1 MNIAKPV
8 SFEITDVAFSFY
20 DPEEVKKISVKHV
33 VNPQLLDNLNQPAPG
48 GLYDPALGPFSKS
61 AICTTCKLDH
71 FQCPGH
77 FGHIELPCPVIH
89 PLLFDHVYTLMR
101 SKCFYCHRFRLSAVD
116 EARYHASL
124 KLLQAGYVLE
134 ANEVNNI
141 KQRYKS
147 TGKTVNTMDVVED
160 EVNEESCLGDV
171 ETTAEWI
178 ERIEEY
184 VREVLSRDASE
195 HRGTTQKITTLA
207 SHERKQLIASFFR
220 QAANVPRCTHC
231 KGISAPLR
239 KDGHSKIFQLPLP
252 KKKQAQMNAAGK
264 QTDDILLKASSLPNK
279 PNNKPGFVQSA
290 ESLQDDAM
298 EVDNEQLMDE
308 DDTSTV
314 QDIDIDLSQK
324 PTTRLVDSDSA
335 LKQKTTLLTPLH
347 LRNHLIQLFNRE
359 SRIVD
364 LLYSR
369 PSGPRASADIFFI
382 EVLPVP
388 PTRFRPM
395 PTLGDQVMDNPQNVH
410 LVAVLNTA
418 MRIREL
424 SAGRSRPFGDG
435 DMMATSAS
443 EASNF
448 AQLVSAWV
456 TLQQHSEQ
464 SASPIFHQK
473 EGLFRKHM
481 MGKRVNYAARSVIS
495 PDPNIETSEI
505 GIPPVFAL
513 KLTYPEPV
521 THYNIKEMRQ
531 AVTNGPFQ
539 WPGATHIQDEN
550 GHVTALDRLSADKRT
565 ALANQLLTP
574 QANTSS
580 GIASSPINKKVY
592 RHIKNGDMLLVNRQ
606 PTLHKPSIMAHRA
619 RILPG
624 EKTIRMHYANCN
636 TYNADFDGD
645 EMNLHFPQNEIAR
658 AEAAMIAATDYQYLV
673 PTDGSPLRGL
683 IQDHV
688 VAGVWMTKRDSF
700 FTREEYQQV
709 LYGALRPE
717 DDALGSGRILL
728 LPPAIIK
735 PVPLWTGKQV
745 ISTLLKNL
753 TYGHPPFYLKSS
765 AKVAARY
772 WGRGSEE
779 AQVVVHH
786 GELVQGVL
794 DKSQF
799 GASAYGL
806 VHTVYELYG
815 PSFAGRLLSM
825 LGRLFTKYLQS
836 KAFTCRMDDLRL
848 TPEGDAWRRQLMKE
862 GKKEGP
868 KATLGYIGLDQ
879 HGTDKQMASAAT
891 TANPEYQRRME
902 EVIRDDEKLQGLDA
916 AMKTA
921 MNQLTSSIISKC
933 IPDGLFKVFPENNM
947 QMMTVSG
954 AKGSNVNVSQISCC
968 LGQQELEGRRVP
980 IMISGKSLPSFKP
993 FDSNAR
999 AGGYIAGRFLTGIRP
1014 QEYFF
1019 HCMAGREGL
1028 IDTAVKTSRSG
1039 YLQRCLVKHLEG
1051 LKVQY
1056 DHTVRDTDGSVL
1068 QFQYGEDALDVTK
1081 QKHLQQ
1087 FGFAASNY
1095 QALLH
1100 KINPG
1105 RALYALD
1112 TETAVKYA
1120 KRAAKHPE
1128 KYVPTLAVY
1137 SPSKYLGAV
1146 SEKFHHSLTKYIDA
1160 NEDGLLHTKNTTTS
1174 KIARKYDQQITPSKF
1189 QALMRLKYLQSLVE
1203 PGESVGVL
1211 AAQSVGEPS
1220 TQMTLNTFHFAGF
1233 GAKNVTLGIPRLR
1246 EIVMTASSNIKTPTM
1261 TMQLLDS
1268 TTDEA
1273 AARFA
1278 NDISRLT
1285 MADVMD
1291 EVQVTERLSKDSS
1304 GRRLKLYAIRLKMF
1318 TSQEYSE
1325 EYNVDAAAISR
1336 AIETQFAR
1344 KLDKRLM
1351 KQLRRPMSNQGV
1363 DDDEE
1368 EVAIGQPTLTTTTKK
1383 SRAGHEDDGEDDDQ
1397 DVVAHDNDSDAGGDD
1412 QDATDA
1418 KMARLRKE
1426 MATYDGLH
1434 EYKKTQQDK
1443 SANEDVMATEDDDT
1457 VVSNEESEE
1466 ARAQRI
1472 VGGSAFITRYSFD
1485 ITDGAWCE
1493 LELQFPSNTQ
1503 KLLMVD
1509 IVQEVCRESVIRE
1522 VPNIQRGFQ
1531 VPNESE
1537 NDTARRVSTEGLNFR
1552 GMWERSD
1559 IIDVNSI
1566 YSNDIA
1572 AILRTYGV
1580 EAARSAIIQ
1589 EIAGVF
1595 NVYGI
1600 GVDLRHLS
1608 LIADYM
1614 TFEGG
1619 YKPFNRMGIDSN
1631 TSPFLKMSY
1640 EMTCKFLTQSTLF
1653 ADRDELESPAAR
1665 IVVGRVA
1672 QGGTGAFEI
1681 YQSLATKAK

>member
-8 SFEITDVAFSFY
+8 SFEVTDVAFSFY
-20 DPEEVKKISVKHV
+20 DPEQVKRISVKHV
-33 VNPQLLDNLNQPAPG
+33 VNPLLLDNLNQPAPG

-61 AICTTCKLDH
+61 AICATCKLNH

-116 EARYHASL
+116 EARYYASL

-134 ANEVNNI
+134 ASEVNSI
-141 KQRYKS
+141 TQRYKS
-147 TGKTVNTMDVVED
+147 TGKNATADADADREDSEEASLGEVESTD
-160 EVNEESCLGDV
+160 
-171 ETTAEWI
+171 EWI
-178 ERIEEY
+178 ARIEEY
-184 VREVLSRDASE
+184 VRQVLARGASDR
-195 HRGTTQKITTLA
+195 HGATQKTTTLA
-207 SHERKQLIASFFR
+207 SHARKQLIAALFR
-220 QAANVPRCTHC
+220 QAANVPKCNHC
-231 KGISAPLR
+231 HGISPPMR

-252 KKKQAQMNAAGK
+252 KRKQAQMDAVGKRAEDVLFSTAGK
-264 QTDDILLKASSLPNK
+264 TKS
-279 PNNKPGFVQSA
+279 KPGFISSEAMDV
-290 ESLQDDAM
+290 DDAM
-298 EVDNEQLMDE
+298 DVDGSMVADDADASMEEVAQDVDLAALRKPIATTTQLVE
-308 DDTSTV
+308 KDDAS
-314 QDIDIDLSQK
+314 
-324 PTTRLVDSDSA
+324 
-335 LKQKTTLLTPLH
+335 KQKTTLLTPLH
-347 LRNHLIQLFNRE
+347 LRNHLMQLFERE
-359 SRIVD
+359 RRLVD
-364 LLYSR
+364 LLYARPGGPR
-369 PSGPRASADIFFI
+369 PSPNIFFI

-410 LVAVLNTA
+410 LVAILNTS

-424 SAGRSRPFGDG
+424 SAGTSRPFGDEKIAG
-435 DMMATSAS
+435 TPASSAS
-443 EASNF
+443 EASQF
-448 AQLVSAWV
+448 AQLVAAWV
-456 TLQQHSEQ
+456 ALQQHVNQFIDNSKSEQ
-464 SASPIFHQK
+464 SASASIPPGIKQILEKK

-531 AVTNGPFQ
+531 AVMNGPFQ
-539 WPGATHIQDEN
+539 WPGATHIQDED
-550 GHVTALDRLSADKRT
+550 GHVTALDRLPADKRM

-574 QANTSS
+574 QSSTTSS
-580 GIASSPINKKVY
+580 ATSGASTSSSINKKVY
-592 RHIKNGDMLLVNRQ
+592 RHIRNGDMLLVNRQ

-619 RILPG
+619 RVLPG

-717 DDALGSGRILL
+717 DDALGSGRIIL
-728 LPPAIIK
+728 LPPAIMK

-753 TYGHPPFYLKSS
+753 TYGHPPFYLTSK

-779 AQVVVHH
+779 AQIVVHH

-806 VHTVYELYG
+806 VHTVFELYG
-815 PSFAGRLLSM
+815 PSYAGRLLSM

-848 TPEGDAWRRQLMKE
+848 TVEGDAWRRGLMAE
-862 GKKEGP
+862 GAKRGP
-868 KATLGYIGLDQ
+868 EATLGFIGLDGAE
-879 HGTDKQMASAAT
+879 HKKAAAAAGKAASLAT
-891 TANPEYQRRME
+891 LANPEYRRRME

-921 MNQLTSSIISKC
+921 MNQLTSTIIGKC
-933 IPDGLFKVFPENNM
+933 IPDGLFKLFPHNNM

-1056 DHTVRDTDGSVL
+1056 DHTVRDADGS
-1068 QFQYGEDALDVTK
+1068 FQYGEDALDVTK

-1112 TETAVKYA
+1112 TETAVKHA

-1128 KYVPTLAVY
+1128 KYAPTLSVY

-1146 SEKFHHSLTKYIDA
+1146 SEKFHQSLSKYIDA
-1160 NEDGLLHTKNTTTS
+1160 NEDGLLHTKTS
-1174 KIARKYDQQITPSKF
+1174 ATPKLARKYDQQITPSKF

-1246 EIVMTASSNIKTPTM
+1246 EIVMTASANIKTPTM

-1268 TTDEA
+1268 TTDEQA
-1273 AARFA
+1273 AKFA

-1285 MADVMD
+1285 LADVMD
-1291 EVQVTERLSKDSS
+1291 EVEVTERLIKDPS
-1304 GRRLKLYAIRLKMF
+1304 GRRLKIYTVRLKMF
-1318 TSQEYSE
+1318 TNQEYSQEYHVS
-1325 EYNVDAAAISR
+1325 AAAIAR
-1336 AIETQFAR
+1336 AIEVQFAR
-1344 KLDKRLM
+1344 KLDRRVM
-1351 KQLRRPMSNQGV
+1351 RQLRRPVASEGA
-1363 DDDEE
+1363 DEGTE
-1368 EVAIGQPTLTTTTKK
+1368 PIDLAFEVTKK
-1383 SRAGHEDDGEDDDQ
+1383 AGKTKSKLHDGEGDEDDQ
-1397 DVVAHDNDSDAGGDD
+1397 DV
-1412 QDATDA
+1412 
-1418 KMARLRKE
+1418 
-1426 MATYDGLH
+1426 
-1434 EYKKTQQDK
+1434 
-1443 SANEDVMATEDDDT
+1443 
-1457 VVSNEESEE
+1457 
-1466 ARAQRI
+1466 I
-1472 VGGSAFITRYSFD
+1472 
-1485 ITDGAWCE
+1485 
-1493 LELQFPSNTQ
+1493 
-1503 KLLMVD
+1503 
-1509 IVQEVCRESVIRE
+1509 
-1522 VPNIQRGFQ
+1522 
-1531 VPNESE
+1531 
-1537 NDTARRVSTEGLNFR
+1537 
-1552 GMWERSD
+1552 
-1559 IIDVNSI
+1559 
-1566 YSNDIA
+1566 
-1572 AILRTYGV
+1572 
-1580 EAARSAIIQ
+1580 
-1589 EIAGVF
+1589 
-1595 NVYGI
+1595 
-1600 GVDLRHLS
+1600 
-1608 LIADYM
+1608 
-1614 TFEGG
+1614 
-1619 YKPFNRMGIDSN
+1619 
-1631 TSPFLKMSY
+1631 
-1640 EMTCKFLTQSTLF
+1640 
-1653 ADRDELESPAAR
+1653 
-1665 IVVGRVA
+1665 A
-1672 QGGTGAFEI
+1672 QGNGVWQ
-1681 YQSLATKAK
+1681 Y

>member
-20 DPEEVKKISVKHV
+20 DPEQVKRISVKHV

-101 SKCFYCHRFRLSAVD
+101 SKCFYCHRFRMSPVD

-124 KLLQAGYVLE
+124 KLLQA
-134 ANEVNNI
+134 ATEVNNI

-147 TGKTVNTMDVVED
+147 TGKTAGEPMPGARGQRRGIPRRGGNHRGM
-160 EVNEESCLGDV
+160 GR
-171 ETTAEWI
+171 
-178 ERIEEY
+178 RIDAFA
-184 VREVLSRDASE
+184 RKVLARGASE
-195 HRGTTQKITTLA
+195 QQQDATQNITTLA
-207 SHERKQLIASFFR
+207 SHQRKQLIAALFR
-220 QAANVPRCTHC
+220 QAANVPRCSHC
-231 KGISAPLR
+231 NGISPPMR

-252 KKKQAQMNAAGK
+252 KKKQAQMDAAGK
-264 QTDDILLKASSLPNK
+264 RTDDILLNAASQPNK
-279 PNNKPGFVQSA
+279 SKSGKPGFVQSA
-290 ESLQDDAM
+290 DGM
-298 EVDNEQLMDE
+298 EVDDEETTTMNDE
-308 DDTSTV
+308 DTSMEVAQDV
-314 QDIDIDLSQK
+314 QLGSMK
-324 PTTRLVDSDSA
+324 RATTQLVDTDGAS
-335 LKQKTTLLTPLH
+335 KQKTTLLTPLH

-359 SRIVD
+359 SRLVD
-364 LLYSR
+364 LLYAR
-369 PSGPRASADIFFI
+369 PNGPRASADIFFI

-410 LVAVLNTA
+410 LVAILNTA
-418 MRIREL
+418 MRIREI
-424 SAGRSRPFGDG
+424 SAGKLRPFGDT
-435 DMMATSAS
+435 DVDTNTSAS
-443 EASNF
+443 EASHF
-448 AQLVSAWV
+448 AQLVAAWV
-456 TLQQHSEQ
+456 TLQQHVNQFIDNSKSEQ
-464 SASPIFHQK
+464 SAAVNIPPGIKQILEKK

-505 GIPPVFAL
+505 GIPP
-513 KLTYPEPV
+513 
-521 THYNIKEMRQ
+521 MRQ

-550 GHVTALDRLSADKRT
+550 GH
-565 ALANQLLTP
+565 
-574 QANTSS
+574 
-580 GIASSPINKKVY
+580 KVY
-592 RHIKNGDMLLVNRQ
+592 RHIRNGDMLLVNRQ

-717 DDALGSGRILL
+717 DDALGSGRIIL
-728 LPPAIIK
+728 LPPAIMK

-753 TYGHPPFYLKSS
+753 TYGHPPFYLKSK

-779 AQVVVHH
+779 AQIVVHH

-806 VHTVYELYG
+806 VHTIFELYG

-836 KAFTCRMDDLRL
+836 KAFTCRMDDLTL
-848 TPEGDAWRRQLMKE
+848 TPEGDAWRRDLME
-862 GKKEGP
+862 QGKKDGP
-868 KATLGYIGLDQ
+868 QATLGFIAKGGSPSSVANL
-879 HGTDKQMASAAT
+879 
-891 TANPEYQRRME
+891 ANPEYKRRME

-933 IPDGLFKVFPENNM
+933 IPDGY
-947 QMMTVSG
+947 S
-954 AKGSNVNVSQISCC
+954 SNVNVSQISCC

-1056 DHTVRDTDGSVL
+1056 DHTVRDSDGSVL

-1112 TETAVKYA
+1112 TESAVKYA

-1146 SEKFHHSLTKYIDA
+1146 SEKFHQSLTKYIDA
-1160 NEDGLLHTKNTTTS
+1160 NEDGLLHTKTSPTS

-1233 GAKNVTLGIPRLR
+1233 GAVKKCHMGIPRLR
-1246 EIVMTASSNIKTPTM
+1246 EIVMTATAK
-1261 TMQLLDS
+1261 
-1268 TTDEA
+1268 
-1273 AARFA
+1273 FA

-1285 MADVMD
+1285 LADVMD
-1291 EVQVTERLSKDSS
+1291 EVQVTERLIKDDS
-1304 GRRLKLYAIRLKMF
+1304 GRRLKIYTVCLKMF
-1318 TSQEYSE
+1318 TSQEYSQ
-1325 EYNVDAAAISR
+1325 EYNVNAAAIAR
-1336 AIETQFAR
+1336 AIEVQFAR

-1351 KQLRRPMSNQGV
+1351 KQLRRPITNDGF
-1363 DDDEE
+1363 DDEQE
-1368 EVAIGQPTLTTTTKK
+1368 TLEQVFGTTKK
-1383 SRAGHEDDGEDDDQ
+1383 SGKKSSKLGGHAGDEDDQ
-1397 DVVAHDNDSDAGGDD
+1397 DVVAQDNDSDTNADE

-1426 MATYDGLH
+1426 MATYDGP
-1434 EYKKTQQDK
+1434 EEEEVEM
-1443 SANEDVMATEDDDT
+1443 NEQSSSSEDDDDEDDEDDSEGDET
-1457 VVSNEESEE
+1457 RTKQKKKKQTASNKNNGEDEDEEMTNANKDGNTTASMSVEALEE
-1466 ARAQRI
+1466 ARGKRI
-1472 VGGSAFITRYSFD
+1472 TGSSAFITQYRFD
-1485 ITDGAWCE
+1485 MEEGAWCE
-1493 LELQFPSNTQ
+1493 LDLQFPSNTQ

-1509 IVQEVCRESVIRE
+1509 IVQQVCRESVVRE
-1522 VPNIQRGFQ
+1522 VANIQRGFQ

-1537 NDTARRVSTEGLNFR
+1537 NDTSRRISTEGLNFH

-1580 EAARSAIIQ
+1580 EAARSAIIR

-1595 NVYGI
+1595 DVYGI

-1653 ADRDELESPAAR
+1653 ADQDALTSPAAR
-1665 IVVGRVA
+1665 IVVGR
-1672 QGGTGAFEI
+1672 GTGAFEL
-1681 YQSLATKAK
+1681 YQPLVAKAK